1 MGPIAHTKGW
11 RIAPRGYNNPL
22 VSNPV
27 CDAYHKC
34 GGHPQ

>member
-11 RIAPRGYNNPL
+11 RIARGYNNPL

-27 CDAYHKC
+27 CDAYHEC